1 MSKQRLQKDESK
13 EKLVRVQR
21 KLYKLEEQRKKLTD
35 IFIDDKIT
43 KEAYD
48 EKYNELSFK
57 IDRVKKE
64 KSVISDNSLIQKS
77 IKERMEEIRLSLIGL
92 KWIKHKNYIET
103 QINYLKERIESEQID
118 EILKGKNT

>member
-1 MSKQRLQKDESK
+1 M
-13 EKLVRVQR
+13 
-21 KLYKLEEQRKKLTD
+21 TD

>member
-1 MSKQRLQKDESK
+1 MLDNVLNSVEAALQKDESK

-57 IDRVKKE
+57 IE
-64 KSVISDNSLIQKS
+64 IFWYNSLRKI
-77 IKERMEEIRLSLIGL
+77 
-92 KWIKHKNYIET
+92 HTDTYC
-103 QINYLKERIESEQID
+103 
-118 EILKGKNT
+118 